1 MLYNDSQFGAFSRE
15 RAHATRGIYSCA
27 EKALGYLMQSDLG
40 TSTQLSA
47 RQVSSPHQ
55 VAYLGQAR
63 PVPGLR
69 LSASVRAWP
78 TPVSTCQ
85 HLDRAWATP
94 GPRMG
99 QQCQEILTLSYILTS
114 SLVSSSSSLN
124 ISVDIIVDITSV
136 YRNLNRSLS
145 YLACL

>member
-1 MLYNDSQFGAFSRE
+1 MHVNSALCTSSQF
-15 RAHATRGIYSCA
+15 
-27 EKALGYLMQSDLG
+27 
-40 TSTQLSA
+40 SA

-55 VAYLGQAR
+55 VAYLGQVR

-69 LSASVRAWP
+69 LLASVRAWP

-99 QQCQEILTLSYILTS
+99 QQCQEILTGTIYVGEEEIYKYIKALYNYS
-114 SLVSSSSSLN
+114 NELKP
-124 ISVDIIVDITSV
+124 
-136 YRNLNRSLS
+136 
-145 YLACL
+145 